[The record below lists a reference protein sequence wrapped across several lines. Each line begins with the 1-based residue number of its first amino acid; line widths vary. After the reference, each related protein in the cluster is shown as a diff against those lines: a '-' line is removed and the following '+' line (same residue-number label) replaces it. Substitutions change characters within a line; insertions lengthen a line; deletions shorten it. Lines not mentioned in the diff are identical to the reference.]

1 MQDRKQRE
9 VGGKEWEKKKQ
20 NELEEKWV
28 KWCVS
33 LFLGNTKFKNQPC
46 QTLRLLKSL
55 SSISVRDLGS
65 IQFWFIQQNPSSTE
79 SEVDISEQKWVML
92 HTTCTWILG
101 ADDFRRL

>member
-9 VGGKEWEKKKQ
+9 VGEKDGEEGEKKEQ

-33 LFLGNTKFKNQPC
+33 LFLGNAKFKNQPC

-65 IQFWFIQQNPSSTE
+65 IQFWFIQQNLSSTE
-79 SEVDISEQKWVML
+79 SEVDISEQKWVIL
-92 HTTCTWILG
+92 HTT
-101 ADDFRRL
+101 

>member
-9 VGGKEWEKKKQ
+9 VGEKDGEEGEKKEQ

-33 LFLGNTKFKNQPC
+33 LFLGNAKFKNQPC

-55 SSISVRDLGS
+55 SSSSVRDLGS
-65 IQFWFIQQNPSSTE
+65 IQFWFIQQNLSSTE
-79 SEVDISEQKWVML
+79 SEVDISEQKWVIL
-92 HTTCTWILG
+92 HTT
-101 ADDFRRL
+101 